1 MAFGS
6 SRAPGLV
13 LVSSVG
19 LLVLGLA
26 GCRSAGPYGYAP
38 SYAATTDEDA
48 AVKGAREYDPV
59 MYQRE
64 AETWRKSK
72 TQLFGVVTARAPGP
86 GGAAYL
92 TLSVRRLEPRNLCTN
107 ANDEDTCR
115 VTVSDR
121 DFGVVHALAVLRP
134 EDETGEHSVA
144 AGSLVRIAGQ
154 FGEDVDPGDGAPVL
168 RGSFYRHWPRHYFVT
183 KSNAETMRQ

>member
-1 MAFGS
+1 MS
-6 SRAPGLV
+6 SLRPAALV
-13 LVSSVG
+13 LP
-19 LLVLGLA
+19 LALATA

-38 SYAATTDEDA
+38 SYVPTDDEATSTN
-48 AVKGAREYDPV
+48 GAREYDPV

-64 AETWRKSK
+64 ADAWRRSK
-72 TQLFGVVTARAPGP
+72 TSLFGVVTSRAPGP

-92 TLSVRRLEPRNLCTN
+92 TLSVRRLEPRNLCSN

-115 VTVSDR
+115 VTVSNR

-134 EDETGEHSVA
+134 EDETGERSVG
-144 AGSLVRIAGQ
+144 AGSLVRLAGQ
-154 FGEDVDPGDGAPVL
+154 FGEDVDPTDGAPVL

-183 KSNAETMRQ
+183 RSSADLMRQ